1 MFSFLK
7 RADRGGARIGVC
19 VTADAVFVAQ
29 ISAGTG
35 GRPKLDYC
43 RYGRGERDAVLAELA
58 HTLPRRRAPAVDVL
72 APGSYHLL
80 LVEAPDVPVDE
91 LRAAVRWRIK
101 DLIDF
106 HVDDAVIDVFEMP
119 AQGRGGINKMM
130 YAVAARA
137 EVVRTQI
144 DAVEGAGLKL
154 GVVDIAELSLRNVA
168 ERLEP
173 ANEGIA
179 LLYVSDAHS
188 ILLIVRQGV
197 LYLTRRVETGL
208 ETLGSSAELRSEL
221 VEGLALE
228 TRRSLDYFES
238 HYEQNPIG
246 SLYTAG
252 LDPSD
257 QALLNEHLGLTVNN
271 LDLASVLDCEAA
283 IDADVQHEC
292 LPAIGAALREDR
304 VTL

>member
-7 RADRGGARIGVC
+7 RADSRGARTGVC
-19 VTADAVFVAQ
+19 IAADAAAVAQ
-29 ISAGTG
+29 VTEGAD
-35 GRPKLDYC
+35 GRPKLAYC
-43 RYGRGERDAVLAELA
+43 RHARGERADVLAELA
-58 HTLPRRRAPAVDVL
+58 DALPRRRAPAVDVL
-72 APGSYHLL
+72 APGSYQLL
-80 LVEAPDVPVDE
+80 LIEAPDVPVEE

-106 HVDDAVIDVFEMP
+106 HIDDAVIDVFEMP

-137 EVVRTQI
+137 ELVREQI
-144 DAVEGAGLKL
+144 DAVEEAGLRL

-173 ANEGIA
+173 AGDGVA
-179 LLYVSDAHS
+179 LLYVSAAHS

-197 LYLTRRVETGL
+197 LYMTRRVETGL
-208 ETLGSSAELRSEL
+208 EMLGSAAGMRSEF
-221 VEGLALE
+221 VDGLALE
-228 TRRSLDYFES
+228 MRRSLDYFES

-246 SLYTAG
+246 ALYTEG
-252 LDPSD
+252 LAP
-257 QALLNEHLGLTVNN
+257 ANRELLEQSLGLPVNR
-271 LDLASVLDCEAA
+271 LDIASVLDCDAT
-283 IDADVQHEC
+283 IDDEMQHAC
-292 LPAIGAALREDR
+292 LPAIGAALRADP

>member
-7 RADRGGARIGVC
+7 RADRGGARTGVC
-19 VTADAVFVAQ
+19 VTADAVSVAQ
-29 ISAGTG
+29 ISAGTD

-43 RYGRGERDAVLAELA
+43 RHGLGERDAVLAELA
-58 HTLPRRRAPAVDVL
+58 HALPRRRAPAVDVL

-106 HVDDAVIDVFEMP
+106 HIDDAVIDVFEMP

-137 EVVRTQI
+137 DVVRGQI
-144 DAVEGAGLKL
+144 DAVEDAGLEL

-173 ANEGIA
+173 ASEGVA
-179 LLYVSDAHS
+179 LLYVSAAHS

-197 LYLTRRVETGL
+197 LYLTRRVDTGL
-208 ETLGSSAELRSEL
+208 ETLGGPAEMRSEL
-221 VEGLALE
+221 VGGLALE

-246 SLYTAG
+246 ALYTAG
-252 LDPSD
+252 LEPAD
-257 QALLNEHLGLTVNN
+257 QALLKEDLGLAVHN
-271 LDLASVLDCEAA
+271 LDLASLLDCDAA
-283 IDADVQHEC
+283 IDTDAQHAC
-292 LPAIGAALREDR
+292 LPAIGAALREDP